1 VKGRP
6 AVLMPR
12 MALGTGG
19 YGGSCYRT
27 IESQASVALP
37 HLFRCLY
44 ATLSAPTSKP
54 HLNCH
59 LPSYSPPYSLP
70 PLPPSPL
77 SLLPADNA
85 TAEDAVGKAFASGIL
100 HVHAAFDYFNLPGV
114 GAGIA
119 AGIGKGQGRSREDLF
134 ITAMT
139 SPCVHPAAPPQR
151 NVTDPAACTALTSLE
166 VTV

>member
-1 VKGRP
+1 
-6 AVLMPR
+6 
-12 MALGTGG
+12 
-19 YGGSCYRT
+19 
-27 IESQASVALP
+27 
-37 HLFRCLY
+37 
-44 ATLSAPTSKP
+44 LS
-54 HLNCH
+54 
-59 LPSYSPPYSLP
+59 
-70 PLPPSPL
+70 
-77 SLLPADNA
+77 ADNA

-119 AGIGKGQGRSREDLF
+119 AGIGRGRSREDLF

-166 VTV
+166 VTM

>member
-1 VKGRP
+1 MF
-6 AVLMPR
+6 L
-12 MALGTGG
+12 
-19 YGGSCYRT
+19 S
-27 IESQASVALP
+27 
-37 HLFRCLY
+37 
-44 ATLSAPTSKP
+44 TLRHYSSP
-54 HLNCH
+54 
-59 LPSYSPPYSLP
+59 YSPPLHTPPPPTKPHHSP
-70 PLPPSPL
+70 PLPTTPPL
-77 SLLPADNA
+77 SRLPADNA

-119 AGIGKGQGRSREDLF
+119 AGIGKGRSREDLF

-166 VTV
+166 VL